1 MGLSSA
7 RKTLTCRLCFVLKD
21 ELAGLKQFLARERA
35 LKMMKN
41 VFNLPY
47 KLFSFSR

>member
-1 MGLSSA
+1 MCLSSA
-7 RKTLTCRLCFVLKD
+7 RKTLTCRLCFVHKD
-21 ELAGLKQFLARERA
+21 ELSGLKQFLAREHA

-41 VFNLPY
+41 AFSLPY